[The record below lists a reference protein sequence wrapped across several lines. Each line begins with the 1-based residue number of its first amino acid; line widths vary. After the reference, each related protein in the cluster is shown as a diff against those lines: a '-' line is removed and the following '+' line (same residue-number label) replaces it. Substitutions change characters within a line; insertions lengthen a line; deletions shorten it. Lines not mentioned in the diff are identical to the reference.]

1 MCPCIRVYACITS
14 SKLVIFFKFI
24 VVSNIIS
31 FSIVI
36 YRISINDENNHV
48 NGKKKNEVREK

>member
-48 NGKKKNEVREK
+48 NGKKKMREK